1 MAHTGAPNFLV
12 ARVPVPSALNIPV
25 WRELLQAYED
35 SVVCEFLEFGW
46 PAGFVPTVLPIFD
59 LRTHRGA
66 LQFSEQVTE
75 YLNKEISL
83 GRVAGPFDD
92 VPFTDGFVVSP
103 LNTVPKR
110 DSDERRVIVDL
121 SWPCGTSVNDGI
133 PSDTYLG
140 EPISLTYP
148 TIDSIVDVVISLG
161 PGCLLYK
168 RDLKKAYR
176 QFPVDPR
183 DHHLL
188 GYTWNNQFY
197 FDTVLTM
204 GLRSAAM
211 ACQRSTSA
219 VSWIFRQQG
228 HSLFNYLDDFIGV
241 SPPSSAVTDF
251 QALGELLASLGL
263 QESSDKSCSP
273 STVMVCL
280 GVQLDTTQFTL
291 SVSSERLRE
300 IEQLF
305 EQWLTKRTATKTSI
319 QSLVGKLIFV
329 SKCVRQS
336 RVFIAR
342 ILALLGKL
350 KHNHHH
356 ANLTAE
362 FRKDLMWWRHFL
374 REYNGQSMINTAQW
388 TSLDEVFSTDECLTG
403 CGGLFDVYYF
413 HAVFPSFI
421 SEQTL
426 DISLLELLTIVIA
439 LKLWGARWA
448 GLRLTVRCDN
458 EAAVTVVN
466 TGRCRNSFM
475 NSCLREICYIAAIYE
490 FEVRAVHVP
499 GVFNKLADV
508 LSRWD
513 SCSFSAK
520 EQFLQRAQ
528 HDHCHEVPVPD
539 ALFRLYGTF

>member
-1 MAHTGAPNFLV
+1 MDRSVRIFSEEHDNLSPRLGRFCDTVASFDCTTPVRGPRLCFQSSFSHEFSPRAVCYSHRDVHNFVAHTGAPNFLV

-66 LQFSEQVTE
+66 LQFPEQVTE

-148 TIDSIVDVVISLG
+148 TIDSIVDAVISLG

-228 HSLFNYLDDFIGV
+228 HSLFNYLDDIIGV

-251 QALGELLASLGL
+251 QALGELFASLGL

-291 SVSSERLRE
+291 SVSSERLCE
-300 IEQLF
+300 IEQLL

-362 FRKDLMWWRHFL
+362 FRKDLMWWRRLL
-374 REYNGQSMINTAQW
+374 REYNGVSMINTAQW
-388 TSLDEVFSTDECLTG
+388 TSPDEVFSTDACLTG
-403 CGGLFDVYYF
+403 CGGLFDVHYF

-426 DISLLELLTIVIA
+426 DISSLELLTIVVA

-466 TGRCRNSFM
+466 TGRCRNPFM
-475 NSCLREICYIAAIYE
+475 NSCLRE
-490 FEVRAVHVP
+490 
-499 GVFNKLADV
+499 
-508 LSRWD
+508 
-513 SCSFSAK
+513 
-520 EQFLQRAQ
+520 
-528 HDHCHEVPVPD
+528 
-539 ALFRLYGTF
+539 